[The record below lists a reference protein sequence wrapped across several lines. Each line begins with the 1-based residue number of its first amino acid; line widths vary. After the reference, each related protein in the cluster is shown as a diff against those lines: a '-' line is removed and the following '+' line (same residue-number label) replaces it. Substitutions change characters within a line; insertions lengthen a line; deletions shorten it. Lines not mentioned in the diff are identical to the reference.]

1 LTTLFEKYG
10 GFAVISRIVH
20 SYYNKVLDSDQ
31 IGDYFENL
39 DMKPLIEH
47 QTKFVASL
55 MGGPASFTN
64 ETLKRVHA
72 GLSISREDF
81 DEVANLLRETLFEH
95 NVEQE
100 DINDILGEIESRSP
114 VIISS

>member
-1 LTTLFEKYG
+1 MTTLFEKYG

-20 SYYNKVLDSDQ
+20 SYYDKVLDSDQ
-31 IGDYFENL
+31 IGDYFESL

-47 QTKFVASL
+47 QTKFIASL
-55 MGGPASFTN
+55 MGGPASFSN
-64 ETLKRVHA
+64 DMLKRVHA
-72 GLSISREDF
+72 GLNISRADF
-81 DEVANLLRETLFEH
+81 DAVADLLQEALFEH

-100 DINDILGEIESRSP
+100 DVNSILREIESRSP